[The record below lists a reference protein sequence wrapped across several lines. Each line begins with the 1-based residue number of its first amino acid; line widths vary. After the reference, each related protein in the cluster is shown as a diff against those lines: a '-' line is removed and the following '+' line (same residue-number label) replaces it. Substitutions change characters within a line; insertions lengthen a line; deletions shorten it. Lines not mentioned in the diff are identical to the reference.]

1 MDKQKTIEVT
11 FPIFDTVPG
20 PGTYVGNMI
29 IDDPEDKEEIPAVV
43 TEESFDYLGHGTAN
57 DIHSSSSVPYPFK

>member
-1 MDKQKTIEVT
+1 MDNKKTIEVT

-20 PGTYVGNMI
+20 PGTYIGTL
-29 IDDPEDKEEIPAVV
+29 IDDPDNKEEIPTVE

-57 DIHSSSSVPYPFK
+57 DIHSSSNVPYPFK